1 MNVYVSSLPA
11 KVKFNCTISSF
22 PSGNIFWI
30 RNHKHLNPEH
40 SANHKRLRSSY
51 TSGQSHARRMNNKTI
66 RHRTTHKHR
75 HFIRDSYK
83 SNPKRTRGYSFDD
96 EFILKPTN
104 KYKIRDNAIND
115 TLKLSSIV
123 ITIENENDF
132 GVYECYSNNSAGYKA
147 VKFYIYGGKR
157 VLFKRFFFSSKLY
170 SKYNLHLRIIQ
181 INCFC
186 EQTERFE
193 TVCFTYNNII

>member
-11 KVKFNCTISSF
+11 KVKFNCTINSF

-51 TSGQSHARRMNNKTI
+51 TRGHLQHARRINNKTF
-66 RHRTTHKHR
+66 RHRSSHKHR
-75 HFIRDSYK
+75 NLLAADSH
-83 SNPKRTRGYSFDD
+83 NTNNNNNHKRRRGYSFDD

-104 KYKIRDNAIND
+104 KYKIRDHVLND

-157 VLFKRFFFSSKLY
+157 SLTSDR
-170 SKYNLHLRIIQ
+170 NG
-181 INCFC
+181 
-186 EQTERFE
+186 
-193 TVCFTYNNII
+193 

>member
-1 MNVYVSSLPA
+1 VNVSPMNVYVSSLPA
-11 KVKFNCTISSF
+11 KVKFNCTINSF

-40 SANHKRLRSSY
+40 SANHKRLRSSH
-51 TSGQSHARRMNNKTI
+51 TSGHLHARRYNNKTF
-66 RHRTTHKHR
+66 RHRSSHKHR
-75 HFIRDSYK
+75 NLLAASQ
-83 SNPKRTRGYSFDD
+83 NNNQKRRRGYSFDD

-104 KYKIRDNAIND
+104 KYKIRDHVLND

-157 VLFKRFFFSSKLY
+157 LLLEWVFFF
-170 SKYNLHLRIIQ
+170 
-181 INCFC
+181 
-186 EQTERFE
+186 
-193 TVCFTYNNII
+193 